1 MLTIG
6 PIVVLG
12 PGKAKCL
19 HREPLCRSQLK
30 NTALCLPSISKQ
42 NNGQLFQR
50 NQTFPSLING
60 GCRNKKMK
68 FRKNMQVISCS
79 LESGQQSFPFN
90 LIPAGSSWQLWALG
104 TLVPLLLSFTTS
116 KWGPFSKLKNEADNM
131 LETAEQITDV
141 VEDVAGKVEEIADQV
156 GEQLPDGGKLRA
168 TLELVEDLAEGTAK
182 NAHLA
187 GDLIDKVQEIEDK
200 MESLMDAVDTND
212 DKKPKDVQD

>member
-6 PIVVLG
+6 SIVVLG
-12 PGKAKCL
+12 PDKAKCL
-19 HREPLCRSQLK
+19 HQEPLCRSQLK
-30 NTALCLPSISKQ
+30 NTALCLPNISKQ

-68 FRKNMQVISCS
+68 YNLAFCFSSYLHMLLLAVLIAS
-79 LESGQQSFPFN
+79 LDFEKIQEKYASDQLQ
-90 LIPAGSSWQLWALG
+90 QLWALG

-116 KWGPFSKLKNEADNM
+116 KWGPFLKLKNEADNM
-131 LETAEQITDV
+131 LEAAEQITDV

-168 TLELVEDLAEGTAK
+168 TLELVEDLAEETAK

-187 GDLIDKVQEIEDK
+187 GDLIDK
-200 MESLMDAVDTND
+200 
-212 DKKPKDVQD
+212 

>member
-68 FRKNMQVISCS
+68 ISTEI
-79 LESGQQSFPFN
+79 LTVQATVGSGNVS
-90 LIPAGSSWQLWALG
+90 
-104 TLVPLLLSFTTS
+104 TTS
-116 KWGPFSKLKNEADNM
+116 PILHNKQMGAILKTEKHFIIFICGFICVDEADNM

-187 GDLIDKVQEIEDK
+187 GDLIDKV
-200 MESLMDAVDTND
+200 ST
-212 DKKPKDVQD
+212 

>member
-6 PIVVLG
+6 SIVVLG

-19 HREPLCRSQLK
+19 HQEPLCRSQLK
-30 NTALCLPSISKQ
+30 NTTLCLPNISKQ

-68 FRKNMQVISCS
+68 YNLAFCFSSYLHMLMLAVLIAS
-79 LESGQQSFPFN
+79 LDFEKIQEKYASDQLQ
-90 LIPAGSSWQLWALG
+90 QLWALG

-116 KWGPFSKLKNEADNM
+116 KWGPFLKLKNEADNM
-131 LETAEQITDV
+131 LEAAEQITDV
-141 VEDVAGKVEEIADQV
+141 VED
-156 GEQLPDGGKLRA
+156 
-168 TLELVEDLAEGTAK
+168 DLAEETAK

-187 GDLIDKVQEIEDK
+187 GDLIDK
-200 MESLMDAVDTND
+200 
-212 DKKPKDVQD
+212 